1 MKTIKQ
7 IADLCGMSKTSI
19 NRAIEEL
26 KIEKTLVGNKNL
38 VSDTDADRI
47 VSLLCGFGKTCA
59 EINPNQSKTETETEQ
74 NKTNPSNSTDSVFS
88 VSEKNNEQLVNFLLE
103 QIKTKDRQIESLQ
116 EENKM
121 LIQSNAYTLKQLED
135 IKRIQADDIEPDI
148 QVVNQP
154 QSAEPEPPEPREK
167 EKRFLFWK
175 IKSK

>member
-1 MKTIKQ
+1 MKTIKE
-7 IADLCGMSKTSI
+7 IADLCGMSKTSV

-26 KIEKTLVGNKNL
+26 KIEKTLSGNKNYI
-38 VSDTDADRI
+38 SDSDADRI
-47 VSLLCGFGKTCA
+47 VALLCGFGKTCA

-74 NKTNPSNSTDSVFS
+74 IKTNPSSSTDSAFS
-88 VSEKNNEQLVNFLLE
+88 VSEKNNDQLVIFLLE

-135 IKRIQADDIEPDI
+135 IKMIQSKEIEPDI
-148 QVVNQP
+148 QIVREP
-154 QSAEPEPPEPREK
+154 EPAEPEPPEPKEK